1 MRISDWSS
9 DVCSSDLTSLAW
21 LAGQLAFKDLGR
33 PGEAEKHYRAYGEAA
48 RSAQTRTKGYY
59 WAGRAA
65 LAAGDRAGANAHFA
79 DAAQHYDQF
88 YGQLSLERLNRAQPK
103 PTPDP
108 TIEVSGAERRAFED
122 DRLVR
127 AARALGEIG
136 AWREQSAFLRALA
149 QQARIGR
156 AHV

>member
-9 DVCSSDLTSLAW
+9 DVCSSDL
-21 LAGQLAFKDLGR
+21 
-33 PGEAEKHYRAYGEAA
+33 
-48 RSAQTRTKGYY
+48 
-59 WAGRAA
+59 
-65 LAAGDRAGANAHFA
+65 
-79 DAAQHYDQF
+79 
-88 YGQLSLERLNRAQPK
+88 
-103 PTPDP
+103 DP

-149 QQARIGR
+149 QQASPPADHVPAGQRAEQIGR
-156 AHV
+156 PALGVMSGRRGEPNSHDDVALSG

>member
-9 DVCSSDLTSLAW
+9 DVCSSDL
-21 LAGQLAFKDLGR
+21 
-33 PGEAEKHYRAYGEAA
+33 
-48 RSAQTRTKGYY
+48 
-59 WAGRAA
+59 
-65 LAAGDRAGANAHFA
+65 
-79 DAAQHYDQF
+79 HYDQF

-136 AWREQSAFLRALA
+136 AWREQSAFLRAPA
-149 QQARIGR
+149 QQASSPADHILAAQPATQIGR
-156 AHV
+156 PDLGALIGRSAPATSTPPREGSRLTKLGRASLVG

>member
-9 DVCSSDLTSLAW
+9 DVCSSDL
-21 LAGQLAFKDLGR
+21 
-33 PGEAEKHYRAYGEAA
+33 
-48 RSAQTRTKGYY
+48 
-59 WAGRAA
+59 
-65 LAAGDRAGANAHFA
+65 
-79 DAAQHYDQF
+79 
-88 YGQLSLERLNRAQPK
+88 
-103 PTPDP
+103 DP

-149 QQARIGR
+149 QQASSPADHVLAGQLAKQIGRPALGVMIGRSAQANSLDAAEVSGFPTEIGR
-156 AHV
+156 ASCRERGCTYV

>member
-9 DVCSSDLTSLAW
+9 DVCSSDL
-21 LAGQLAFKDLGR
+21 
-33 PGEAEKHYRAYGEAA
+33 
-48 RSAQTRTKGYY
+48 
-59 WAGRAA
+59 
-65 LAAGDRAGANAHFA
+65 
-79 DAAQHYDQF
+79 HYDQF

-149 QQARIGR
+149 QQASSPADHILAGQLAQQNGR
-156 AHV
+156 PERKRVVEGKGVYVRVDLGGRGSIKK